1 MNCGQKPMAR
11 LGIFEVIVSGTFVF
25 CCCCGTG
32 SFERGWYEQVGGGM
46 LVEFDR

>member
-11 LGIFEVIVSGTFVF
+11 LGIFEVIVSGTFF
-25 CCCCGTG
+25 FFGCCETG
-32 SFERGWYEQVGGGM
+32 SFERGWYVQVGGGM